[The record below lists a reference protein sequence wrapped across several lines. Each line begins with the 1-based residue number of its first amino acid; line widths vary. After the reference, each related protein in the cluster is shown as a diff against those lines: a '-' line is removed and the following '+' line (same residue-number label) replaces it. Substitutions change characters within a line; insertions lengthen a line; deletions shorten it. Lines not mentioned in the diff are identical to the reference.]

1 MLDERGLAHR
11 MERFERACQSQ
22 GIKLTLQRREVLR
35 EVALAKGHPNA
46 EQVIE
51 GLRARLPTVSIDT
64 VYRTLWLLTELGL
77 LTTLGPRR
85 AAVRFDTNLSAH
97 HHFVCQSCGETLDVE
112 LPELE
117 ALVGSER
124 WQSLGVIDSCHLTL
138 HGRCHDCQSHPKP
151 EETPEPRRSLL

>member
-1 MLDERGLAHR
+1 MLDERELAHR
-11 MERFERACQSQ
+11 MERFERACQSG

-35 EVALAKGHPNA
+35 EVALAKGHPTA

-51 GLRARLPTVSIDT
+51 NLRVRLPTVSIDT

-85 AAVRFDTNLSAH
+85 TAVRFDTNLTAH
-97 HHFVCQSCGETLDVE
+97 HHFVCRGCGETFDVE

-117 ALVGSER
+117 PLLRTER
-124 WQSLGVIDSCHLTL
+124 WQSFGLVDSCHVTL
-138 HGRCHDCQSHPKP
+138 RGRCHDCQLHPRA
-151 EETPEPRRSLL
+151 EFGSAEGHG